1 MIKIEHGNLS
11 ISGSSEETTTDLLLV
26 FTGYRE
32 MLFEQCG
39 LTPERAG
46 DFMETICDISGKPYA
61 RQAINCIASLGN
73 RTPPAAEAE
82 EKKRPERNDRWVASM
97 LATLAMIF
105 GMGPGGDEP
114 QA

>member
-11 ISGSSEETTTDLLLV
+11 ISGSPEETTADLLTVL
-26 FTGYRE
+26 TGYRG
-32 MLFEQCG
+32 MLIEQCG

-46 DFMETICDISGKPYA
+46 DFMETIYDISGKPYA
-61 RQAINCIASLGN
+61 RQAINCMASLGN
-73 RTPPAAEAE
+73 RTPPAAKAE

-105 GMGPGGDEP
+105 GMDPRGDEP

>member
-1 MIKIEHGNLS
+1 MIKTEHGS
-11 ISGSSEETTTDLLLV
+11 VVIYGSLKETTADLLSVL
-26 FTGYRE
+26 TGYRE
-32 MLFEQCG
+32 MLIEQGG
-39 LTPERAG
+39 LTPARAG
-46 DFMETICDISGKPYA
+46 DFMETICDISGKSYA
-61 RQAINCIASLGN
+61 WQAIDCIASLGN
-73 RTPPAAEAE
+73 CTPPAAEAE

>member
-11 ISGSSEETTTDLLLV
+11 ISGSPEETTADLLSVL
-26 FTGYRE
+26 TGYRG
-32 MLFEQCG
+32 MLIEQCG

-46 DFMETICDISGKPYA
+46 DFMETIYDISGKPYA
-61 RQAINCIASLGN
+61 RQAINCMASLGN

-82 EKKRPERNDRWVASM
+82 EKKQPERNDRWVASM

-105 GMGPGGDEP
+105 GMGPRGDEP

>member
-1 MIKIEHGNLS
+1 MIKIEHGKLS
-11 ISGSSEETTTDLLLV
+11 ISGSPEETTADLLSVL
-26 FTGYRE
+26 TGYRE
-32 MLFEQCG
+32 MLIEQCG

-61 RQAINCIASLGN
+61 RQAINCMASLGN
-73 RTPPAAEAE
+73 RTPPAAEVE

-105 GMGPGGDEP
+105 GMDPRGDEP

>member
-11 ISGSSEETTTDLLLV
+11 ISGSPEETTADLLSVL
-26 FTGYRE
+26 TGYRG
-32 MLFEQCG
+32 MLIEQCG

-46 DFMETICDISGKPYA
+46 DFMETIYDISGKPYA
-61 RQAINCIASLGN
+61 RQAINCMASLGN
-73 RTPPAAEAE
+73 RTPPAAKAE

-105 GMGPGGDEP
+105 GMDPRGDEP
-114 QA
+114 RA

>member
-11 ISGSSEETTTDLLLV
+11 ISGSGEETTADLLSVL
-26 FTGYRE
+26 TGYRE
-32 MLFEQCG
+32 MLIEQAR

-46 DFMETICDISGKPYA
+46 DFMETICDLSGKPYA
-61 RQAINCIASLGN
+61 RQAINCIESLGN
-73 RTPPAAEAE
+73 RTPSAAEAE
-82 EKKRPERNDRWVASM
+82 EKKRPERNDRWVALV

-105 GMGPGGDEP
+105 GTYPRGDEP

>member
-11 ISGSSEETTTDLLLV
+11 INGSGEETTADLLSVL
-26 FTGYRE
+26 TGYRE
-32 MLFEQCG
+32 MLIEQGG

-73 RTPPAAEAE
+73 RTPPAAETD
-82 EKKRPERNDRWVASM
+82 EKKQPERNDRWVALV

-105 GMGPGGDEP
+105 GMGPRGDEP

>member
-11 ISGSSEETTTDLLLV
+11 ISGSPEETTADLLSVL
-26 FTGYRE
+26 TGYRE
-32 MLFEQCG
+32 MLIEQCG

-46 DFMETICDISGKPYA
+46 DFMETIYDISGKPYA
-61 RQAINCIASLGN
+61 RQAINCMASLGN
-73 RTPPAAEAE
+73 RTPPAAKAE

-105 GMGPGGDEP
+105 GMDPRGDEP

>member
-11 ISGSSEETTTDLLLV
+11 ISGSGEETTADLLSVL
-26 FTGYRE
+26 TGYRE
-32 MLFEQCG
+32 MLIEQGG

-46 DFMETICDISGKPYA
+46 DFIERICDISGKPYA

-82 EKKRPERNDRWVASM
+82 EKKRPEHNDR
-97 LATLAMIF
+97 
-105 GMGPGGDEP
+105 
-114 QA
+114 

>member
-11 ISGSSEETTTDLLLV
+11 ISGSPEETTADLLSVL
-26 FTGYRE
+26 TGYRG
-32 MLFEQCG
+32 MLIEQCG

-46 DFMETICDISGKPYA
+46 DFMETIYDISGKPYA
-61 RQAINCIASLGN
+61 RQAINCMASLGN
-73 RTPPAAEAE
+73 RTPPAAKAE
-82 EKKRPERNDRWVASM
+82 EKKRPERNDRWVAFV

-105 GMGPGGDEP
+105 GMDPRGDEP

>member
-1 MIKIEHGNLS
+1 MIKIEHGNFS
-11 ISGSSEETTTDLLLV
+11 ISGSPEETTADLLSVL
-26 FTGYRE
+26 TGYRG
-32 MLFEQCG
+32 MLIEQCG

-46 DFMETICDISGKPYA
+46 DFMETIYDISGKPYA
-61 RQAINCIASLGN
+61 RQAINCMASLGN
-73 RTPPAAEAE
+73 RTPPAAKAE

-105 GMGPGGDEP
+105 GMDPRGDEP

>member
-11 ISGSSEETTTDLLLV
+11 ISGSPEETTADLLSVL
-26 FTGYRE
+26 TGYRG
-32 MLFEQCG
+32 MLIELAG

-46 DFMETICDISGKPYA
+46 DFMETIYDISGKPYA

-73 RTPPAAEAE
+73 RTPPAAETE

>member
-11 ISGSSEETTTDLLLV
+11 IIGSSEETTADLLSVL
-26 FTGYRE
+26 TGYRE
-32 MLFEQCG
+32 MLIEQCG

-61 RQAINCIASLGN
+61 RQAINCMASLGN

-105 GMGPGGDEP
+105 GMGPRGDEP